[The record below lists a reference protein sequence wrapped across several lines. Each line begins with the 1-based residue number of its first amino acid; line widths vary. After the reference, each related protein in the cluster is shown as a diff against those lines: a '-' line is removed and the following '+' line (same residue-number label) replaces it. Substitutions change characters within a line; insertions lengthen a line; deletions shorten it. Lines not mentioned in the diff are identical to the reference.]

1 MRRPLLCSLACLVA
15 LSTPLS
21 AQRLYRFEVGGSG
34 GYHMFD
40 NKLQLASTIGAA
52 LRVGYWI
59 SGSWSLEAEAMLASP
74 KTDTPLEKSVGTS
87 TIGLWALTNFRAGK
101 NSTLFLKGGVGHT
114 GYGSCPK
121 VSVPGSG
128 PCGGANLLQ
137 GGAGVR
143 LALSPTILMRY
154 EASVSRSLTDRRF
167 SNVALQ
173 GGVSLMLKSEPLIDS
188 DGDGVFDRYDR
199 CADTRLGAL
208 VNKSGCPTD
217 LDRDGVFDGLD
228 RCPNTQEG
236 AIVDEAGCTV
246 DTDDDG
252 VLDGLDQCPDTPKGA
267 LIDSRGCPTDADSDG
282 VFDGIDRC
290 QLTPPGATVD
300 ELGCPG
306 DADNDGVF
314 DGLDRCPDTPPGV
327 LTDSRGCQA
336 RPQAPVLDSLTAE
349 QTWVVPG
356 TVWQLRGA
364 ALSPEAYPVLDSVVA
379 TLAADTTTRV
389 LVHGFAQ
396 DRLVPSDNTRLSRRR
411 AEVVRDYLVSNG
423 VKVTRITAVGR
434 GSQTLLVSDTTETA
448 RTINRRVEIHVT
460 RKP

>member
-1 MRRPLLCSLACLVA
+1 
-15 LSTPLS
+15 
-21 AQRLYRFEVGGSG
+21 
-34 GYHMFD
+34 
-40 NKLQLASTIGAA
+40 
-52 LRVGYWI
+52 
-59 SGSWSLEAEAMLASP
+59 
-74 KTDTPLEKSVGTS
+74 
-87 TIGLWALTNFRAGK
+87 
-101 NSTLFLKGGVGHT
+101 
-114 GYGSCPK
+114 
-121 VSVPGSG
+121 
-128 PCGGANLLQ
+128 
-137 GGAGVR
+137 
-143 LALSPTILMRY
+143 
-154 EASVSRSLTDRRF
+154 
-167 SNVALQ
+167 
-173 GGVSLMLKSEPLIDS
+173 
-188 DGDGVFDRYDR
+188 
-199 CADTRLGAL
+199 

-236 AIVDEAGCTV
+236 ATVDEAGCTV

-267 LIDSRGCPTDADSDG
+267 LIDSRGCPTDADGDS

-314 DGLDRCPDTPPGV
+314 DGLDRCPDTQPGV
-327 LTDSRGCQA
+327 PTDARGCPA
-336 RPQAPVLDSLTAE
+336 RPQAPVLDSLTTE

-364 ALSPEAYPVLDSVVA
+364 ALSPEAYPVLDSVVT
-379 TLAADTTTRV
+379 TLTADTTTRV
-389 LVHGFAQ
+389 VVHGFAQ

-434 GSQTLLVSDTTETA
+434 GSQTLIVSDTTETA